1 MSKPK
6 PEKEKK
12 NEKRVKRQK
21 PEITDAELREIM
33 REEHMRGLRDA
44 QLFAEKRGC
53 YEQDT
58 W

>member
-1 MSKPK
+1 MNKPK
-6 PEKEKK
+6 PEKENK

-33 REEHMRGLRDA
+33 REEHMRGLHDA
-44 QLFAEKRGC
+44 QRFAEKRGC